1 MLKSFIEDYLKVD
14 TSRSNKSNLIK
25 LLISDKQKFE
35 EIDNFICFGTFK
47 QKLYHYL
54 NDIRENPKCLICK
67 NCDVKWVE
75 KDFKY
80 RETCSSICSGKLN
93 LFRNNP
99 DVIEHPKLN
108 SKEDYYIYFSSG
120 KLKIIPTTISKY
132 YPEIIENVS
141 QIEFVEDFNQKVYCF
156 LKNITELPFCK
167 NCQKNKVQFENFSKG
182 YREFCSIKCSSNSE
196 EKKDRIKNTNLE
208 KYGYEN
214 ISSVTR
220 DKALDTMIEKYGSH
234 ISLTESYK
242 MKYKNTSIE
251 RYGVEHPFQCS
262 VVKNKIVDSLLKNY
276 GTTNALKNPEI
287 LKKSLDTRQKNG
299 FIFKWSEEDLKKY
312 ENYRRKVTYLS
323 EKSYQRYKS
332 EINPNNLDRGHL
344 TYHLD
349 HIYPVILG
357 FINQIDVELIS
368 HHKNLQILPHEE
380 NRAKND
386 KTELS
391 LEDFYN
397 LVENQ

>member
-1 MLKSFIEDYLKVD
+1 MLRKFIEDYLESDK
-14 TSRSNKSNLIK
+14 SRSNKSNLIK
-25 LLISDKQKFE
+25 LLISDKQEFD
-35 EIDNFICFGTFK
+35 EIDNFISFGSFK

-54 NDIRENPKCLICK
+54 NQTIENPKCLICK
-67 NCDVKWVE
+67 DCDVNWVE

-99 DVIEHPKLN
+99 VGIEHPKLN
-108 SKEDYYIYFSSG
+108 FKEDYYLYFSSG
-120 KLKIIPTTISKY
+120 RLKIIPTTISKY
-132 YPEIIENVS
+132 YPEIIDGVN
-141 QIEFVEDFNQKVYCF
+141 QIEFVENFNQKVYCF

-182 YREFCSIKCSSNSE
+182 YREFCSVKCSSNSE
-196 EKKDRIKNTNLE
+196 EKKDKIKNTNFE
-208 KYGYEN
+208 KYGFEN

-220 DKALDTMIEKYGSH
+220 DKALNSMIEKYGSH

-242 MKYKNTSIE
+242 LKYKNTSIE

-262 VVKNKIVDSLLKNY
+262 VVKNKIKNSLLNNY

-287 LKKSLDTRQKNG
+287 LQKSLDTRQKNG

-323 EKSYQRYKS
+323 EKNYQKYKS
-332 EINPNNLDRGHL
+332 EINPENLHRGHF

-357 FINQIDVELIS
+357 FINHIEVELIS
-368 HHKNLQILPHEE
+368 HYKNLQILSHVE
-380 NRAKND
+380 NRSKND
-386 KTELS
+386 KTELTI
-391 LEDFYN
+391 EDFFN
-397 LVENQ
+397 MVKS